1 MMSRSSRAPVVAV
14 ASPGGEDG
22 SGEIMLFGVRVKVD
36 PMRKSVSMNNLSEYA
51 LPNELTNSTAVD
63 VSAAAAGYASA
74 DDVVHHQSTA
84 SRERKRGV
92 PWTEEEHK
100 LFLLGL
106 QKVGKG
112 DWRGISRNFVKT
124 RTPTQV
130 ASHAQ
135 KYFLRRSNL
144 NRRRRRSSLFDIT
157 TDSVT
162 AIPMEEEHV
171 YEDNVTRQ
179 SPETHN
185 SGVFQVAPYPG
196 SVGPVLFPKHE
207 NLSGNQ
213 TFEFGGQVNNASSMF
228 ADSVSPAPST
238 AVNNNK
244 RLKMDDSLLSLNL
257 SLSSSHHDELSSR
270 HSVYQ
275 GARNFSIGDSTISVR
290 GTDACLLWFVAD
302 GSKSDKLYQYPLF
315 VDDDMSFTALHV
327 GAFALSLYG
336 FVKPVGIV
344 WCIASMDYSVTDS
357 HFNNNNE

>member
-1 MMSRSSRAPVVAV
+1 MMSRSSRAPVAAV
-14 ASPGGEDG
+14 ASTGVEDG

-36 PMRKSVSMNNLSEYA
+36 PMRKSVSMNNLSEYE
-51 LPNELTNSTAVD
+51 LPNHNHELTNINITAVD
-63 VSAAAAGYASA
+63 HSAAADGYASA
-74 DDVVHHQSTA
+74 DDVVHHQYTA

-106 QKVGKG
+106 HKVGKG

-171 YEDNVTRQ
+171 HQDNVTRPVMQ
-179 SPETHN
+179 SPETHT
-185 SGVFQVAPYPG
+185 GGPFQVAPYPG
-196 SVGPVLFPKHE
+196 SFGPALFPKRVE
-207 NLSGNQ
+207 NLSENQ
-213 TFEFGGQVNNASSMF
+213 TAMFAGQVNNASSMLSE
-228 ADSVSPAPST
+228 SVSALPLIQSPAPST

-244 RLKMDDSLLSLNL
+244 RLKMDDQMLSLNL
-257 SLSSSHHDELSSR
+257 SLSSGHHDQLPSR
-270 HSVYQ
+270 HSVHQ
-275 GARNFSIGDSTISVR
+275 VARNFSIGDSMISV
-290 GTDACLLWFVAD
+290 V
-302 GSKSDKLYQYPLF
+302 
-315 VDDDMSFTALHV
+315 
-327 GAFALSLYG
+327 
-336 FVKPVGIV
+336 
-344 WCIASMDYSVTDS
+344 
-357 HFNNNNE
+357 